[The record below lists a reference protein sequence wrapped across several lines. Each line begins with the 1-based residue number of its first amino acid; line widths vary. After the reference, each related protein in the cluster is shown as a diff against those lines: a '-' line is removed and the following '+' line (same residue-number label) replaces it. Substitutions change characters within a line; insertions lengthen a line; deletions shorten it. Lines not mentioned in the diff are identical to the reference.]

1 MKHHFAFLSLL
12 PLSLLL
18 SASAANDNSNPAVD
32 AFPAEV
38 EVIDQPGCAATTI
51 LVQPEKA
58 TGHLPRVY
66 VAQHAPGQSM
76 LPPWRGSARVFLS
89 KGLLAW
95 VTTGDT
101 GVALSFPDQ
110 PVPPSLAPFNLKN
123 APMIGLAVYGEHAP
137 IPAERLQQLLSTDR
151 CTGGRR

>member
-1 MKHHFAFLSLL
+1 MKCRFGLGLL
-12 PLSLLL
+12 LLL
-18 SASAANDNSNPAVD
+18 SALLVGPASGLDSDRQVL
-32 AFPAEV
+32 AFPAEI
-38 EVIDQPGCAATTI
+38 EIIDQPGCAATTI
-51 LVQPEKA
+51 FVQPEKA

-76 LPPWRGSARVFLS
+76 LPPWKGAARVFLS

-95 VTTGDT
+95 VTGGDS

-110 PVPPSLAPFNLKN
+110 PVPPSLAPFNLKK

-151 CTGGRR
+151 CTGSRR

>member
-1 MKHHFAFLSLL
+1 M
-12 PLSLLL
+12 
-18 SASAANDNSNPAVD
+18 VE

-38 EVIDQPGCAATTI
+38 EITDQPGCAATTI
-51 LVQPEKA
+51 FVQPEKA

-76 LPPWRGSARVFLS
+76 LPPWKGSARVFLS
-89 KGLLAW
+89 KGLLAL
-95 VTTGDT
+95 VTSGDT
-101 GVALSFPDQ
+101 GVALSFPDH
-110 PVPPSLAPFNLKN
+110 PIPPSLAPFNLKR

-151 CTGGRR
+151 CTGSRR